1 MSINDIVRMK
11 MSQVMKISQEM
22 KMSEQIKM
30 SQVMKMSQRDGPRKP
45 RKIVS
50 S

>member
-1 MSINDIVRMK
+1 MSINDIVR
-11 MSQVMKISQEM
+11 
-22 KMSEQIKM
+22 
-30 SQVMKMSQRDGPRKP
+30 MKMSQRDGPRKP

>member
-1 MSINDIVRMK
+1 MSINDIVRM
-11 MSQVMKISQEM
+11 
-22 KMSEQIKM
+22 KM